1 MLGKDP
7 RMATV
12 AEQLVGRVDEV
23 DALNRAV
30 SGLADSGAGTLVVL
44 GEPGIGKTR
53 MLLELAARADEQGQI
68 VLSGSA
74 SELESDLPF
83 WVFVDALDE
92 YVVALEPRRLESLED
107 DVRAEL
113 GRLLPSMSEYASAG
127 EVAIQDERYRAH
139 RAIREL
145 LERLAATK
153 PLVLILDDVHWADSA
168 SIELIGA
175 LLRRPPS
182 AAVLLTVAAR
192 PRQLPPRLAAAIERA
207 RRGGSLTQLEL
218 DGLAREDAALLLGD
232 KLDEDAA
239 KVLYEESGG
248 NPFFLEQL
256 ARAPRQAARS
266 ASGAP
271 LSLAGI
277 EVPTAVVAALTEELG
292 LLPPPTRAFLNGAAV
307 AGDPFE
313 PELAGA
319 ASEVDEDASVHAL
332 DELLSRDLV
341 RPTDVPRR
349 FRFRH
354 PLVRRAVY
362 DAAPGGWRLGAHERC
377 AAALAA
383 RGASPAARA
392 HHVEHS
398 ARPGDLEAF
407 AVLRDAG
414 LASTLRA
421 PASAA
426 RWFGAALR
434 LLPDSAPMEERGA
447 LLMARGGAL
456 AATGRLAE
464 ARADLL
470 ATLGLVPSTA
480 DALRVKLIVACA
492 GVEHLLGRHEEARRR
507 LEDALEQLP
516 DPVGP
521 EAVALMVELAIDGL
535 FQAEFDSMR
544 DFAERAVKAAEPVGD
559 DGLTATARGV
569 LTLACA
575 FTGAI
580 EEAERHRSRAA
591 AIVDAMRDDELAGR
605 IDAAAHLAA
614 AEIYLDRYFE
624 AAVHAERAL
633 AVGRATG
640 ILFPTLVP
648 TIGTAYFMRGR
659 LADAAEV
666 LDGGVEA
673 ARLADIVQAKGWSL
687 FNRSMAA
694 HFTGEVEAAIDMA
707 EEALLLT
714 RQLDQSFVSGWA
726 GVALAA
732 ALSRN
737 GEHARAVEV
746 ALSSAG
752 GEELPII
759 PGGWRAF
766 AQELLTR
773 SYLGLGRREDAERTL
788 ATAVLD
794 GEAGAL
800 PMARA
805 WRSRAEAELA
815 LDAGDAA
822 TAAELAL
829 ASAEAAQSAGVVVEA
844 ALSRTLAGRALAAAG
859 RTDEATDE
867 LQRAADDLDGCG
879 AVRYRDATER
889 ELRKLGKVVHRRTR
903 KAGSAGEALSE
914 LSERELE
921 VARLVVDRKTNREI
935 AGELFVSLK
944 TVEAH
949 MRNLFRKL
957 GVSSRIE
964 VARTVE
970 RAERNKG
977 SD

>member
-1 MLGKDP
+1 
-7 RMATV
+7 MATV
-12 AEQLVGRVDEV
+12 ADQLVGRVEEL
-23 DALNRAV
+23 DALDRAV
-30 SGLADSGAGTLVVL
+30 SGLADSGASTLVVL

-53 MLLELAARADEQGQI
+53 MVEALAARGDAAGQI

-92 YVVALEPRRLESLED
+92 YVAGLEPRRLESLED
-107 DVRAEL
+107 DIRAEL
-113 GRLLPSMSEYASAG
+113 ARVLPSLAESAPVSG
-127 EVAIQDERYRAH
+127 EVALPDERYRAH
-139 RAIREL
+139 RAVREL

-175 LLRRPPS
+175 LLRRPPGAS
-182 AAVLLTVAAR
+182 VLLALAAR
-192 PRQLPPRLAAAIERA
+192 PRQLPDRLAAALERA
-207 RRGGSLTQLEL
+207 RRAGSLTRMEL
-218 DGLAREDAALLLGD
+218 GALAREDAARMLGD
-232 KLDEDAA
+232 GLDDETTAA
-239 KVLYEESGG
+239 LYEESGG

-256 ARAPRQAARS
+256 ARAPRQAGRS
-266 ASGAP
+266 RSTAP
-271 LSLAGI
+271 LSMAGI
-277 EVPTAVVAALTEELG
+277 EVPPAVVAALTEELG
-292 LLPPPTRAFLNGAAV
+292 LLPEQARDLLNGAAV

-313 PELAGA
+313 PELAA
-319 ASEVDEDASVHAL
+319 AAADIDEHAAVQVL
-332 DELLSRDLV
+332 DELLARDLI

-377 AAALAA
+377 AAALEA
-383 RGASPAARA
+383 RGASPAVRA
-392 HHVEHS
+392 HHVEHA

-407 AVLRDAG
+407 ALLRDAG

-434 LLPDSAPMEERGA
+434 LLPDSAPIEERGA

-456 AATGRLAE
+456 AATGQLDE

-470 ATLGLVPSTA
+470 ETIGLVPG
-480 DALRVKLIVACA
+480 DAVGLRVKLTVACA
-492 GVEHLLGRHEEARRR
+492 GVEHLLGRHADAHHRLEEA
-507 LEDALEQLP
+507 LDHLP

-535 FQAEFDSMR
+535 FRAEFVSMR
-544 DFAERAVKAAEPVGD
+544 DFAERALHVAEPVGD
-559 DGLTATARGV
+559 EGLTATALGV

-575 FTGAI
+575 FTGEI
-580 EEAERHRSRAA
+580 ETAEAHRRRAA
-591 AIVDAMRDDELAGR
+591 SIVDSMLDEKLAGR
-605 IDAAAHLAA
+605 IDAAAHLGA
-614 AEIYLDRYFE
+614 AELYLDRYHD
-624 AAVHAERAL
+624 AGKHAERAL

-648 TIGTAYFMRGR
+648 TLGTAYFMRGR
-659 LADAAEV
+659 LAEAAEV

-673 ARLADIVQAKGWSL
+673 ARLADIVQAKAWSL

-694 HFTGEVEAAIDMA
+694 LFTGEVDAALDMA
-707 EEALLLT
+707 EESVELT
-714 RQLDQSFVSGWA
+714 RQLDQSFVTGWA

-732 ALSRN
+732 ALSRS
-737 GEHARAVEV
+737 GEPERALEV
-746 ALSSAG
+746 LLASGG
-752 GEELPII
+752 GEKLPII

-766 AQELLTR
+766 AQELLVR
-773 SYLGLGRREDAERTL
+773 AYLELDRRDDAER
-788 ATAVLD
+788 AAEAGVPD
-794 GEAGAL
+794 GEAAEL

-805 WRSRAEAELA
+805 WSGRAAAELA
-815 LDAGDAA
+815 LAAGDAGK
-822 TAAELAL
+822 AAELAL
-829 ASAEAAQSAGVVVEA
+829 ASAEAAQSAGVVVES
-844 ALSRTLAGRALAAAG
+844 ALSRTLAGRALAEAG
-859 RTDEATDE
+859 RTEEAAAE
-867 LQRAADDLDGCG
+867 LHRAADDLDGCG
-879 AVRYRDATER
+879 AIRYRDATER

-903 KAGSAGEALSE
+903 RGAAAGDALAD
-914 LSERELE
+914 LSDRELE

-957 GVSSRIE
+957 GVSSRAE
-964 VARTVE
+964 VARAVE
-970 RAERNKG
+970 RAERNQG

>member
-1 MLGKDP
+1 
-7 RMATV
+7 MAT
-12 AEQLVGRVDEV
+12 AADQLVGRVEELDVLE
-23 DALNRAV
+23 RAV
-30 SGLADSGAGTLVVL
+30 SGLAEAGASTLVVL

-53 MLLELAARADEQGQI
+53 IVSELGARADAAGQI
-68 VLSGSA
+68 VLSGSS

-92 YVVALEPRRLESLED
+92 YVAGLEPRRLESLEP

-113 GRLLPSMSEYASAG
+113 GRILPSMSDEETSG
-127 EVAIQDERYRAH
+127 EVPIQDERYRSH
-139 RAIREL
+139 RAVREL

-168 SIELIGA
+168 STELIGA

-182 AAVLLTVAAR
+182 APVLLCLAAR
-192 PRQLPPRLAAAIERA
+192 PRQLPDRLGVALERA
-207 RRGGSLTQLEL
+207 RRSGALTRLEL
-218 DGLAREDAALLLGD
+218 GALTREDATRLLGD
-232 KLDEDAA
+232 GVDDDTSTALF
-239 KVLYEESGG
+239 EESGG

-256 ARAPRQAARS
+256 ARAPRAPVRAAP
-266 ASGAP
+266 APP

-277 EVPTAVVAALTEELG
+277 EVPPAVIAALTEELE
-292 LLPPPTRAFLNGAAV
+292 LLPERTRGLLNGAAV

-313 PELAGA
+313 PELAA
-319 ASEVDEDASVHAL
+319 AAAAVDDHAAVDAL
-332 DELLSRDLV
+332 DELLTRDLI

-377 AAALAA
+377 AAALMD
-383 RGASPAARA
+383 RGASPAACA

-398 ARPGDLEAF
+398 ARPGDAGAYAL
-407 AVLRDAG
+407 LRDAG
-414 LASTLRA
+414 LASTMRA

-434 LLPDSAPMEERGA
+434 ILPDNAPIEERGA

-456 AATGRLAE
+456 AATGRLDE

-470 ATLGLVPSTA
+470 ETIGLVPASA
-480 DALRVKLIVACA
+480 DALRVKLVVACA
-492 GVEHLLGRHEEARRR
+492 GVEHLLGRHDEAHHRLEEALAR
-507 LEDALEQLP
+507 LP

-521 EAVALMVELAIDGL
+521 EAVALMVELAIDSL
-535 FQAEFDSMR
+535 FRAEFDSMR
-544 DFAERAVKAAEPVGD
+544 EFAERAVDAAEPVGD
-559 DGLTATARGV
+559 DGLTATALGV
-569 LTLACA
+569 LALACA
-575 FTGAI
+575 FTGEI
-580 EEAERHRSRAA
+580 EPAEAHRARAA
-591 AIVDAMRDDELAGR
+591 ATVDSMPDEQLAGR
-605 IDAAAHLAA
+605 IDSAAHLAA
-614 AEIYLDRYFE
+614 AELYLDRYHE
-624 AAVHAERAL
+624 AGVHSERAL

-659 LADAAEV
+659 LAESAEV

-673 ARLADIVQAKGWSL
+673 ARLADIVQATGWSL
-687 FNRSMAA
+687 FNRSMCAL
-694 HFTGEVEAAIDMA
+694 FTGEVDAAVDMA
-707 EEALLLT
+707 EEALEVT
-714 RQLDQSFVSGWA
+714 RQVSQRFITGWA
-726 GVALAA
+726 ASALGA
-732 ALSRN
+732 ALERS
-737 GEHARAVEV
+737 GEHERAATTVID
-746 ALSSAG
+746 SAG
-752 GEELPII
+752 GEGLLVI

-766 AQELLTR
+766 TRDFVVRSLLE
-773 SYLGLGRREDAERTL
+773 LGRREDAERVF
-788 ATAVLD
+788 AAASPVGD
-794 GEAGAL
+794 GGKL

-805 WRSRAEAELA
+805 WTARTEAALA
-815 LDAGDAA
+815 LDEGDAGR
-822 TAAELAL
+822 AADLAL
-829 ASAEAAQSAGVVVEA
+829 ASAEAAQSVGVIVEA

-859 RTDEATDE
+859 RTEEATTE
-867 LQRAADDLDGCG
+867 LQRAADALDGCG
-879 AVRYRDATER
+879 AIRYRDAAER
-889 ELRKLGKVVHRRTR
+889 ELRKLGRVVHRRTR
-903 KAGSAGEALSE
+903 RGVAAGETLAE

-957 GVSSRIE
+957 GVSSRAE

-977 SD
+977 PG

>member
-1 MLGKDP
+1 
-7 RMATV
+7 MATV
-12 AEQLVGRVDEV
+12 AEPLIGRVEEV
-23 DALNRAV
+23 DALDRAV
-30 SGLADSGAGTLVVL
+30 SGLAESGAATLVVL

-53 MLLELAARADEQGQI
+53 ILGELAARADEAGQI

-92 YVVALEPRRLESLED
+92 YVMAMEPRRLESLED

-113 GRLLPSMSEYASAG
+113 ARLLPSMSDHSASG
-127 EVAIQDERYRAH
+127 EIALQDERYRAH
-139 RAIREL
+139 RAVREL

-153 PLVLILDDVHWADSA
+153 PLVVILDDVHWADSA

-192 PRQLPPRLAAAIERA
+192 PRQLPARLAAALERG
-207 RRGGSLTQLEL
+207 RRAGALTQLEL
-218 DGLAREDAALLLGD
+218 VGLGREDSTRLLGGN
-232 KLDEDAA
+232 LDDDTARA
-239 KVLYEESGG
+239 LYDESGG

-256 ARAPRQAARS
+256 ARAPHP
-266 ASGAP
+266 ASRAPASAP
-271 LSLAGI
+271 LTLAGI
-277 EVPTAVVAALTEELG
+277 EVPQAVVVALTEELS
-292 LLPPPTRAFLNGAAV
+292 LLPPQTREFLNGAAV

-313 PELAGA
+313 PDLAA
-319 ASEVDEDASVHAL
+319 AAGSIDERDAAQAL
-332 DELLSRDLV
+332 DELLARDLV

-377 AAALAA
+377 AAALEA

-392 HHVEHS
+392 HHVEHA
-398 ARPGDLEAF
+398 AREGDLEALG
-407 AVLRDAG
+407 VLRDAG
-414 LASTLRA
+414 FASTLRA
-421 PASAA
+421 PASAP
-426 RWFGAALR
+426 RR
-434 LLPDSAPMEERGA
+434 TSAPIEERGA

-456 AATGRLAE
+456 AATGQLEA

-470 ATLGLVPSTA
+470 ATLGLVPSGA
-480 DALRVKLIVACA
+480 EALRVKLVVACA
-492 GVEHLLGRHEEARRR
+492 GVEHLLGRHEEAHRR
-507 LEDALEQLP
+507 LEDALQHLP

-535 FQAEFDSMR
+535 FRAEFDSMR
-544 DFAERAVKAAEPVGD
+544 EFAERAVAAAEPVGD
-559 DGLTATARGV
+559 DGLTATALGV
-569 LTLACA
+569 LTLACS
-575 FTGAI
+575 FTGAMLLGLLDR
-580 EEAERHRSRAA
+580 ARAA
-591 AIVDAMRDDELAGR
+591 AIVDAMSDEQLAGR

-624 AAVHAERAL
+624 AGQHAERAL

-648 TIGTAYFMRGR
+648 TLGTAYFMRGR
-659 LADAAEV
+659 LSESADA

-673 ARLADIVQAKGWSL
+673 ARVADIVQAKGWSL
-687 FNRSMAA
+687 FNRSMCALFA
-694 HFTGEVEAAIDMA
+694 GEVDAAIDMG
-707 EEALLLT
+707 EEALMYC
-714 RQLDQSFVSGWA
+714 RKLDQSFVSGWA

-737 GEHARAVEV
+737 DEHESAGDVLLA
-746 ALSSAG
+746 SAG
-752 GEELPII
+752 GEEMPII

-766 AQELLTR
+766 GQELLTR
-773 SYLGLGRREDAERTL
+773 SYLALGRRDDAERL
-788 ATAVLD
+788 ATVAAPT
-794 GEAGAL
+794 GEAGEL

-805 WRSRAEAELA
+805 WSGRAAAAIA
-815 LDAGDAA
+815 LDKGDAA

-829 ASAEAAQSAGVVVEA
+829 ASAAAAQSAGVVVEA
-844 ALSRTLAGRALAAAG
+844 ALSRTLAGRALAEAG
-859 RTDEATDE
+859 RTDEGIAE
-867 LQRAADDLDGCG
+867 LQRAADDLDACG
-879 AVRYRDATER
+879 ATRYRDATER
-889 ELRKLGKVVHRRTR
+889 ELRKLGRVVHRRTR
-903 KAGSAGEALSE
+903 KGASANEALGE

-921 VARLVVDRKTNREI
+921 VARLVVDRKTNKEI
-935 AGELFVSLK
+935 AAELFVSLK

-957 GVSSRIE
+957 SVSSRTE

-970 RAERNKG
+970 RAERNHG
-977 SD
+977 SG

>member
-1 MLGKDP
+1 
-7 RMATV
+7 MATV
-12 AEQLVGRVDEV
+12 AEPLVGRVEEV
-23 DALNRAV
+23 DALDRAV
-30 SGLADSGAGTLVVL
+30 SGLAESGAATLVVL

-53 MLLELAARADEQGQI
+53 ILGELAARADDAGQI

-92 YVVALEPRRLESLED
+92 YVMATEPRRLESLED

-113 GRLLPSMSEYASAG
+113 ARLLPSMSDHAASG
-127 EVAIQDERYRAH
+127 EVALQDERYRAH
-139 RAIREL
+139 RAVREL

-192 PRQLPPRLAAAIERA
+192 PRQLPARLAAALERG
-207 RRGGSLTQLEL
+207 RRAGALTQLEL
-218 DGLAREDAALLLGD
+218 AGLGREDATRLLGEN
-232 KLDEDAA
+232 LDDDTARA
-239 KVLYEESGG
+239 LYDESGG

-256 ARAPRQAARS
+256 ARAPHP
-266 ASGAP
+266 ASRAPASAP
-271 LSLAGI
+271 LTLAGI
-277 EVPTAVVAALTEELG
+277 EVPQAVVVALTEELS
-292 LLPPPTRAFLNGAAV
+292 LLPPQTREFLNGAAV

-313 PELAGA
+313 PDLAA
-319 ASEVDEDASVHAL
+319 AAGSIDERDAAQAL
-332 DELLSRDLV
+332 DELLARDLV

-377 AAALAA
+377 AAALEA

-392 HHVEHS
+392 HHVEHA
-398 ARPGDLEAF
+398 AREGDPEAL

-414 LASTLRA
+414 FASTLRA

-434 LLPDSAPMEERGA
+434 LLPDSAPIEERGA

-456 AATGRLAE
+456 AATGQLEE

-470 ATLGLVPSTA
+470 ATLGLVPSGA
-480 DALRVKLIVACA
+480 EALRVKLVVACA
-492 GVEHLLGRHEEARRR
+492 GVEHLLGRHEEAHRR
-507 LEDALEQLP
+507 LEDTLQHLP

-535 FQAEFDSMR
+535 FRAEFDSMR
-544 DFAERAVKAAEPVGD
+544 EFAERAVAAAEPVGD
-559 DGLTATARGV
+559 DGLTATALGV
-569 LTLACA
+569 LTLACS

-580 EEAERHRSRAA
+580 EEAEEHRTRAA
-591 AIVDAMRDDELAGR
+591 AIVDAMSDEQLAGR

-624 AAVHAERAL
+624 AGQHAERAL

-648 TIGTAYFMRGR
+648 TLGTAYFMRGR
-659 LADAAEV
+659 LSESADA

-673 ARLADIVQAKGWSL
+673 ARVADIVQAKGWSL
-687 FNRSMAA
+687 FNRSMCALFA
-694 HFTGEVEAAIDMA
+694 GEVDAAIDMG
-707 EEALLLT
+707 EEALMYC
-714 RQLDQSFVSGWA
+714 RKLDQSFVSGWA

-737 GEHARAVEV
+737 DEHERAADVLL
-746 ALSSAG
+746 ASAG
-752 GEELPII
+752 GEEMPII

-766 AQELLTR
+766 GQELLTR
-773 SYLGLGRREDAERTL
+773 SYLALGRREDAERL
-788 ATAVLD
+788 ATVAAPA
-794 GEAGAL
+794 GEAGEL

-805 WRSRAEAELA
+805 WSGRAAAAIA
-815 LDAGDAA
+815 LDKGDAA

-829 ASAEAAQSAGVVVEA
+829 DSAATAQSAGVVVEA
-844 ALSRTLAGRALAAAG
+844 ALSRTLAGRALAEAG
-859 RTDEATDE
+859 RTDEGIAE
-867 LQRAADDLDGCG
+867 LQRAADDLDACG
-879 AVRYRDATER
+879 ATRYRDATER
-889 ELRKLGKVVHRRTR
+889 ELRKLGRVIHRRTR
-903 KAGSAGEALSE
+903 RGASANEALGE

-921 VARLVVDRKTNREI
+921 VARLVVDRKTNKEI
-935 AGELFVSLK
+935 AAELFVSLK

-957 GVSSRIE
+957 SVSSRAE

-970 RAERNKG
+970 RAERNQG
-977 SD
+977 SS

>member
-1 MLGKDP
+1 
-7 RMATV
+7 MATV
-12 AEQLVGRVDEV
+12 AQQLVGRVEEIDLL
-23 DALNRAV
+23 DRAV
-30 SGLADSGAGTLVVL
+30 TGLAASGPATLVVL

-53 MLLELAARADEQGQI
+53 IVSELAARADAAGQI

-92 YVVALEPRRLESLED
+92 YVAGLDPRRFESLED

-113 GRLLPSMSEYASAG
+113 GRVLPSLCEYAAG
-127 EVAIQDERYRAH
+127 GEIALQDERYRAH
-139 RAIREL
+139 RAVREL

-153 PLVLILDDVHWADSA
+153 PLVLVLDDVHWADSG

-175 LLRRPPS
+175 LLRRPPA
-182 AAVLLTVAAR
+182 AAVLLALAAR
-192 PRQLPPRLAAAIERA
+192 PRQLPDRLAAALERA
-207 RRGGSLTQLEL
+207 RRAGSLTQLEL
-218 DGLAREDAALLLGD
+218 GGLAHEDATRLLGGGVD
-232 KLDEDAA
+232 DETA
-239 KVLYEESGG
+239 KALYEESGG

-256 ARAPRQAARS
+256 ARAPREGARPRTGS
-266 ASGAP
+266 P

-277 EVPTAVVAALTEELG
+277 EVPPAVVAALTEELG

-313 PELAGA
+313 PELAA
-319 ASEVDEDASVHAL
+319 AAAPLEELEAVHAL
-332 DELLSRDLV
+332 DELLARDLV

-377 AAALAA
+377 SVALAE

-392 HHVEHS
+392 HHVEHA
-398 ARPGDLEAF
+398 ARHGDLDAF

-434 LLPDSAPMEERGA
+434 LLPDSAPAEERGA

-456 AATGRLAE
+456 AATGQLEDAHT
-464 ARADLL
+464 DLL
-470 ATLGLVPSTA
+470 ETIRLVPGDA
-480 DALRVKLIVACA
+480 LALRVKLTVACA
-492 GVEHLLGRHEEARRR
+492 GVEHLLGRHEDAYQR
-507 LEDALEQLP
+507 LQDALEHLP
-516 DPVGP
+516 DTVGP
-521 EAVALMVELAIDGL
+521 EAVALMVELGIDGL
-535 FQAEFDSMR
+535 FRAEFDDMR
-544 DFAERAVKAAEPVGD
+544 ESAERALHAAEPVGD
-559 DGLTATARGV
+559 DGLTATALGV

-575 FTGAI
+575 FTGEI
-580 EEAERHRSRAA
+580 EEAERHRARATS
-591 AIVDAMRDDELAGR
+591 IVDAMRDEELAGR

-614 AEIYLDRYFE
+614 AEIYLDRYYE
-624 AAVHAERAL
+624 AGVHAERAL

-659 LADAAEV
+659 LAEAAEV

-673 ARLADIVQAKGWSL
+673 ARVADIVQAKAWSL

-694 HFTGEVEAAIDMA
+694 LFAGEVDAALDMA
-707 EEALLLT
+707 EEATELG
-714 RQLDQSFVSGWA
+714 RQLDQSFVTGWA

-732 ALSRN
+732 ALSRS
-737 GEHARAVEV
+737 GKPEQAVQTLL
-746 ALSSAG
+746 ASAG
-752 GEELPII
+752 GETLPVI

-766 AQELLTR
+766 GQELLAR
-773 SYLGLGRREDAERTL
+773 AYLELGRREDAQR
-788 ATAVLD
+788 ATTVAVPD
-794 GEAGAL
+794 GEAAEL

-805 WRSRAEAELA
+805 WSDRAAAELA

-822 TAAELAL
+822 SAADLAL
-829 ASAEAAQSAGVVVEA
+829 ASAEAAQSAGVIVEA
-844 ALSRTLAGRALAAAG
+844 SLSRILAGRALAEAG
-859 RTDEATDE
+859 LKTEATAE
-867 LQRAADDLDGCG
+867 LQRAADDLAACG
-879 AVRYRDATER
+879 AARYCAAAER
-889 ELRKLGKVVHRRTR
+889 ELRKLGRVVHRRTR
-903 KAGSAGEALSE
+903 KGVSGSEALGE

-921 VARLVVDRKTNREI
+921 VAHLVVDRKTNKEI
-935 AGELFVSLK
+935 AAELFLSLK

-949 MRNLFRKL
+949 IRNLFRKL
-957 GVSSRIE
+957 GVSSRAD

-970 RAERNKG
+970 RAERNQG
-977 SD
+977 SAN

>member
-1 MLGKDP
+1 
-7 RMATV
+7 MATV
-12 AEQLVGRVDEV
+12 AEQLVGRVEEV

-30 SGLADSGAGTLVVL
+30 SGLAESGASSLAIL

-53 MLLELAARADEQGQI
+53 LIAELGTVADDAGQI

-74 SELESDLPF
+74 SELEVDLPF

-92 YVVALEPRRLESLED
+92 YVAALEPRRLESIDEA
-107 DVRAEL
+107 VRAEL
-113 GRLLPSMSEYASAG
+113 ARVLPSLSEYAQPG

-139 RAIREL
+139 RASREL

-182 AAVLLTVAAR
+182 AAVLLAVAAR
-192 PRQLPPRLAAAIERA
+192 PRQLPDRLAAALERA
-207 RRGGSLTQLEL
+207 HRGGTLTRIEL
-218 DGLAREDAALLLGD
+218 GGLAREDAAQLLGAQ
-232 KLDEDAA
+232 LDEDTAR
-239 KVLYEESGG
+239 VLYDESGG

-256 ARAPRQAARS
+256 ARAPQQAARS
-266 ASGAP
+266 RETAP
-271 LSLAGI
+271 RSLAGV
-277 EVPTAVVAALTEELG
+277 EVPPAVVVALTEELG
-292 LLPPPTRAFLNGAAV
+292 LLPPATRDYLNGAAV

-313 PELAGA
+313 PELAAAA
-319 ASEVDEDASVHAL
+319 ASVDQQEAVPAL
-332 DELLSRDLV
+332 DELLARDLV

-377 AAALAA
+377 AAALAE

-392 HHVEHS
+392 HHVEH
-398 ARPGDLEAF
+398 AAQEGDLDAL

-414 LASTLRA
+414 FASTLRA

-434 LLPDSAPMEERGA
+434 LLPDNAPIEERGA

-456 AATGRLAE
+456 AATGQLEE

-470 ATLGLVPSTA
+470 ETIGIVPRGA
-480 DALRVKLIVACA
+480 DELRVRLVVACA
-492 GVEHLLGRHEEARRR
+492 GVEHLLGRHEEAHRR
-507 LEDALEQLP
+507 LEEALQHLP

-535 FQAEFDSMR
+535 FRAEFNSMR
-544 DFAERAVKAAEPVGD
+544 EFAARALEAAEPVGD
-559 DGLTATARGV
+559 PGLTATALGV

-575 FTGAI
+575 FTGEIDAA
-580 EEAERHRSRAA
+580 EEHRGRAA
-591 AIVDAMRDDELAGR
+591 AIVDSMSDEQLAAR
-605 IDAAAHLAA
+605 IDAAAHLGA
-614 AEIYLDRYFE
+614 AELYLDRYLE
-624 AAVHAERAL
+624 AGTHAERAL

-648 TIGTAYFMRGR
+648 TLGTAYFMRGR
-659 LADAAEV
+659 LSESAEF

-673 ARLADIVQAKGWSL
+673 ARLADIVQAKAWSL

-694 HFTGEVEAAIDMA
+694 LFAGEIDIALDMA
-707 EEALLLT
+707 EESMELT
-714 RQLDQSFVSGWA
+714 RQLDQSFVTGWA
-726 GVALAA
+726 GVALGA
-732 ALSRN
+732 ALTRS
-737 GEHARAVEV
+737 GEQARGAEV
-746 ALSSAG
+746 IVMSAG
-752 GEELPII
+752 GEELPVI

-766 AQELLTR
+766 AAELLTQC
-773 SYLGLGRREDAERTL
+773 YIGLGHTEEAERV
-788 ATAVLD
+788 ATVAPLS
-794 GEAGAL
+794 GEAGKL
-800 PMARA
+800 PMARC
-805 WRSRAEAELA
+805 WTTRA
-815 LDAGDAA
+815 
-822 TAAELAL
+822 AAELAL
-829 ASAEAAQSAGVVVEA
+829 HKGDATKAAKLAMSSARAAKSAGVVVEA
-844 ALSRTLAGRALAAAG
+844 ALSHTLAGRALAEAG
-859 RTDEATDE
+859 RAEEAAAE
-867 LQRAADDLDGCG
+867 LQSAAEDLDACG
-879 AVRYRDATER
+879 ATRYRDVAER

-903 KAGSAGEALSE
+903 KGASASEALAE

-921 VARLVVDRKTNREI
+921 VARLVVDRKTNKEI
-935 AGELFVSLK
+935 AAELFVSLK

-957 GVSSRIE
+957 GVSSRAE

-977 SD
+977 TG

>member
-1 MLGKDP
+1 
-7 RMATV
+7 MAT
-12 AEQLVGRVDEV
+12 ATDQLVGRVEEL
-23 DALNRAV
+23 DALDRAV
-30 SGLADSGAGTLVVL
+30 SGLAEAGPSTVVVL

-53 MLLELAARADEQGQI
+53 IVAELGARADAAGQI

-92 YVVALEPRRLESLED
+92 YVAGLEPRRLESLED

-113 GRLLPSMSEYASAG
+113 ARILPSMSDQAPAG

-139 RAIREL
+139 RAVREL
-145 LERLAATK
+145 LDRVAATK
-153 PLVLILDDVHWADSA
+153 PLVMILDDVHWADSA
-168 SIELIGA
+168 SIELIAA

-182 AAVLLTVAAR
+182 AAVLLALAAR
-192 PRQLPPRLAAAIERA
+192 PRQLPDRLAVALERA
-207 RRGGSLTQLEL
+207 SRSGALTQLEL
-218 DGLAREDAALLLGD
+218 GALPREDAALLLGGD
-232 KLDEDAA
+232 LDDETST
-239 KVLYEESGG
+239 VLFDESGG

-256 ARAPRQAARS
+256 ARAPRPAARPRP
-266 ASGAP
+266 AAQ
-271 LSLAGI
+271 LSLAGT
-277 EVPTAVVAALTEELG
+277 EVPPAVVAALTEELE
-292 LLPPPTRAFLNGAAV
+292 LLPEPTRAFLNGAAV

-313 PELAGA
+313 PELAA
-319 ASEVDEDASVHAL
+319 AAGDLDDQAAVEAL
-332 DELLSRDLV
+332 DRLLARDLV
-341 RPTDVPRR
+341 RSTDVPRR

-377 AAALAA
+377 AAALAD

-392 HHVEHS
+392 HHVEHA
-398 ARPGDLEAF
+398 ARPGDTEAC
-407 AVLRDAG
+407 ALLRDAG

-434 LLPDSAPMEERGA
+434 LLPDNAPIEERGA

-456 AATGRLAE
+456 AATGRLDE

-470 ATLGLVPSTA
+470 ETIGLVPA
-480 DALRVKLIVACA
+480 DAEGLRVKLIVACA
-492 GVEHLLGRHEEARRR
+492 GVEHLLGRHEEAHHR
-507 LEDALEQLP
+507 LEETLEHLP
-516 DPVGP
+516 DPVGS

-535 FQAEFDSMR
+535 FRAEFDSMR
-544 DFAERAVKAAEPVGD
+544 DFARRAVEAAEPVGD

-569 LTLACA
+569 LALACS
-575 FTGAI
+575 FTGEI
-580 EEAERHRSRAA
+580 DEAEAHRATAA
-591 AIVDAMRDDELAGR
+591 TTVDSMPDEQLAGR
-605 IDAAAHLAA
+605 IDAPAHLAA
-614 AEIYLDRYFE
+614 AELYLDRYHE
-624 AAVHAERAL
+624 AGVHAERAL

-659 LADAAEV
+659 LAESAEV

-673 ARLADIVQAKGWSL
+673 ARLADIVQATGWSL
-687 FNRSMAA
+687 FNRSMCAL
-694 HFTGEVEAAIDMA
+694 FTGEVDAAVDMA
-707 EEALLLT
+707 EESLRLT
-714 RQLDQSFVSGWA
+714 RQLAQRFVTGWA

-732 ALSRN
+732 ALERS
-737 GEHARAVEV
+737 GEHARAVETMID
-746 ALSSAG
+746 SAG

-766 AQELLTR
+766 ARDVLVR
-773 SYLGLGRREDAERTL
+773 SYLELGRRDDAER
-788 ATAVLD
+788 AFAAAVPPGQAD
-794 GEAGAL
+794 AL

-805 WRSRAEAELA
+805 WTARTEAALA
-815 LDAGDAA
+815 LAEGD
-822 TAAELAL
+822 TGRAAELAL
-829 ASAEAAQSAGVVVEA
+829 ASAEDSQSVGVIVEA

-859 RTDEATDE
+859 RTEEATAE
-867 LQRAADDLDGCG
+867 LQRAADALDACG
-879 AVRYRDATER
+879 ADRYRDATER
-889 ELRKLGKVVHRRTR
+889 ELRKLGRVVHRRVR
-903 KAGSAGEALSE
+903 KGAASGEALAE

-957 GVSSRIE
+957 GVSSRAD

-977 SD
+977 FG